1 MKFFINARFLTQPI
15 SGVQRYA
22 IECSRQIK
30 AIYPQVVFLCPHNI
44 VHHSIADEFGAIT
57 VGSRKGHMWEQ
68 FDLAS
73 YMKRQGDAV
82 LLNLANTAPL
92 LYKNNFVVIHDLA
105 FFHHPEWNSRWF
117 AMWYNYLVPRLAQRS
132 RHIFT
137 VSNTI
142 RQELV
147 QYYQMP
153 EHKVSVTYN
162 GVGERML
169 IKQRNIPKEKIIL
182 SVGTFNKRKNQHTL
196 VKAFL
201 QSKIKDEYMLVLAGD
216 RNKIFADS
224 GITDELAG
232 DRIKIYEKLTDI
244 DLVDLY
250 QRAEVLVSLSNYE
263 GFGIPVI
270 EGLFFGCKVLC
281 SDIPVYKELFS
292 DVAVFCAQNDVADVS
307 AKLGAIVDAVPPS
320 RSSVDSLLSKYSYK
334 KAAEVIVAQFFD
346 SSRKAR

>member
-1 MKFFINARFLTQPI
+1 MNFFINARFLTQPI

-44 VHHSIADEFGAIT
+44 VHHSIADELGAIT
-57 VGSRKGHMWEQ
+57 IGSRKGHMWEQ
-68 FDLAS
+68 LDLAT
-73 YMKRQGDAV
+73 YMKKQGDAV

-92 LYKNNFVVIHDLA
+92 SYKNNFVVIHDLA
-105 FFHHPEWNSRWF
+105 FFHHSEWNSRWF

-147 QYYQMP
+147 QYYHVP

-263 GFGIPVI
+263 GFGIPII

-292 DVAVFCAQNDVADVS
+292 DVAVFCEQNDVAGVAVKLEQVTGS
-307 AKLGAIVDAVPPS
+307 AASPKEAVD
-320 RSSVDSLLSKYSYK
+320 RLLDDYNYK
-334 KAAEVIVAQFFD
+334 RAAEVIVNKFKEL
-346 SSRKAR
+346 S